1 MDDFLNQFDV
11 PDGELSPEQ
20 AAELLDLAMQ
30 GESGDL
36 DLLDDEQDETAE
48 QQEIADDEGVVETAQ
63 QPENPAADDEIA
75 ALRAEVAALKAAQN
89 TPAEKPN
96 GVEVLPENVQAL
108 AAQSGLSDE
117 ELAALFGDFSEKDI
131 AKAVDKLIDLKL
143 ENKVLKSVDERV
155 QAALSPIQQKEQEAV
170 AQAHYQQILAAH
182 PDAGEIVQGKALG
195 DWVAS
200 LPSYA
205 RGGVQAILE
214 KGSASEVIEVLN
226 DFKAANGVKN
236 APDVAKKRAD
246 DNVPDTLSGIPS
258 GRTGG
263 VSQQDAL
270 NALSPEQL
278 VDKLGEMSPEQVEKF
293 LNSVD

>member
-1 MDDFLNQFDV
+1 MDDFLGQG
-11 PDGELSPEQ
+11 DGDLSPEQ
-20 AAELLDLAMQ
+20 AAAILDAAMQ
-30 GESGDL
+30 GESSDL
-36 DLLDDEQDETAE
+36 DLSVDEAQGEPN
-48 QQEIADDEGVVETAQ
+48 ETAQ
-63 QPENPAADDEIA
+63 PETDNVGNQAADEPSETPNYADEVA
-75 ALRAEVAALKAAQN
+75 ALRTELDALKAAQN

-96 GVEVLPENVQAL
+96 GVEALPENVQAL
-108 AAQSGLSDE
+108 AEQSGLSDDE
-117 ELAALFGDFSEKDI
+117 IEKLFGDFSEKDI

-170 AQAHYQQILAAH
+170 AQAHYQQIMAAH

-263 VSQQDAL
+263 VSQQNAL
-270 NALSPEQL
+270 NALSSEQL

-293 LNSVD
+293 LNSID

>member
-1 MDDFLNQFDV
+1 MDDFLGQG
-11 PDGELSPEQ
+11 DGDLSPEQ
-20 AAELLDLAMQ
+20 AAAILDAAMQ
-30 GESGDL
+30 GESSDL
-36 DLLDDEQDETAE
+36 DLSVDEAQGEPN
-48 QQEIADDEGVVETAQ
+48 ETAQ
-63 QPENPAADDEIA
+63 PETDNVGNQAADEPSETPNYADEVA
-75 ALRAEVAALKAAQN
+75 ALRTELDALKAAQN

-96 GVEVLPENVQAL
+96 GVEALPENVQAL
-108 AAQSGLSDE
+108 AEQSGLSDDE
-117 ELAALFGDFSEKDI
+117 IEKLFGDFSEKDI

-170 AQAHYQQILAAH
+170 AQAHYQQIMAAH

-270 NALSPEQL
+270 NALSSEQL

-293 LNSVD
+293 LNSID

>member
-48 QQEIADDEGVVETAQ
+48 QQEIADDESVVETAQ
-63 QPENPAADDEIA
+63 QPENSAADDEIA

-182 PDAGEIVQGKALG
+182 PDAGEIVQGQALH
-195 DWVAS
+195 DWVAK

-236 APDVAKKRAD
+236 APDVAKNRAD
-246 DNVPDTLSGIPS
+246 DKVPDTLSGIPT

-270 NALSPEQL
+270 NALAPEHL
-278 VDKLGEMSPEQVEKF
+278 LDRLGEMSPEQVEKF
-293 LNSVD
+293 LNSID